1 VRSSGFVRDARG
13 LGPHDHLCWRYD
25 GPAELRPRVQEF
37 LTEGLAIGERVCYLG
52 SGPVEGLVEELRS
65 IEGMGEAMDRGAA
78 QVVPLA
84 VSDALIEPSAQVRA
98 YAEAT
103 AAALAAGFTGL
114 RVVAESTPLVRTAAQ
129 LDAFAR
135 CEHLVD
141 LYLAGHPFSAMCAYD
156 GGELGDGVIAQL
168 ACLHPTS
175 NQDSVGFHL
184 HASTTEDFSG
194 TLSGELDLSTAD
206 LFTTALDR
214 TALPLRDN
222 ELVVDARGLDFID
235 HRSLL
240 RLFDHARR
248 RTAPLVLHVSRTGP
262 ARIVKVLDVADVRV
276 ELHEKRVA

>member
-1 VRSSGFVRDARG
+1 MR
-13 LGPHDHLCWRYD
+13 
-25 GPAELRPRVQEF
+25 EF
-37 LTEGLAIGERVCYLG
+37 LTEGLAIGERVG
-52 SGPVEGLVEELRS
+52 WAGFGPVTRLVDQLLAV
-65 IEGMGEAMDRGAA
+65 EGMAEALDRGAA
-78 QVVPLA
+78 QVVPLSATGA
-84 VSDALIEPSAQVRA
+84 VIEPSAQVRV
-98 YAEAT
+98 YADAT

-114 RVVAESTPLVRTAAQ
+114 RVVAESTPLVRTATQ

-135 CEHLVD
+135 YEHLVD
-141 LYLAGHPFSAMCAYD
+141 QYLAGHPFSSMCVYD
-156 GGELGDGVIAQL
+156 GAELAQGVIEQL

-184 HASTTEDFSG
+184 HASTAEFFSG

-214 TALPLRDN
+214 TALPLRGM

-248 RTAPLVLHVSRTGP
+248 RSAPLVLHVSRTGP
-262 ARIVKVLDVADVRV
+262 ARIVNVLDVADVRV
-276 ELHEKRVA
+276 ELHQERVA

>member
-1 VRSSGFVRDARG
+1 M
-13 LGPHDHLCWRYD
+13 
-25 GPAELRPRVQEF
+25 QEF
-37 LTEGLAIGERVCYLG
+37 LHEGLAIGERVCYVGAG
-52 SGPVEGLVEELRS
+52 SAESLAAQLRAL
-65 IEGMGEAMDRGAA
+65 EGMTEAWDSGAA
-78 QVVPLA
+78 QVVPLT
-84 VSDALIEPSAQVRA
+84 VSDAAIEPTAQVRA

-114 RVVAESTPLVRTAAQ
+114 RIVAEATPLVRTSAQ

-135 CEHLVD
+135 CEHLMD
-141 LYLAGHPFSAMCAYD
+141 QYLAGHPFSALCAYD
-156 GGELGDGVIAQL
+156 GRVLDDGVIDQL

-184 HASTTEDFSG
+184 HASTADDYSG

-214 TALPLRDN
+214 TALPLRGN

-240 RLFDHARR
+240 RLFEHARR

-262 ARIVKVLDVADVRV
+262 ARIVNVLDVADVRV
-276 ELHEKRVA
+276 ELHQERVA

>member
-1 VRSSGFVRDARG
+1 M
-13 LGPHDHLCWRYD
+13 
-25 GPAELRPRVQEF
+25 QEF
-37 LTEGLAIGERVCYLG
+37 LHEGLATGERVGYVG
-52 SGPVEGLVEELRS
+52 SAPSERLIDELRA
-65 IEGMGEAMDRGAA
+65 IDGMSEALDRGAA
-78 QVVPLA
+78 QVVSLPPSGA
-84 VSDALIEPSAQVRA
+84 VIEPAAQVRA

-114 RVVAESTPLVRTAAQ
+114 RVAAEATQLVRTSEQ

-135 CEHLVD
+135 CEHLMD
-141 LYLAGHPFSAMCAYD
+141 QYLADHPFSALCAYD
-156 GGELGDGVIAQL
+156 GGQLGDDVIEQL

-175 NQDSVGFHL
+175 NQDAIGFHL

-214 TALPLRDN
+214 TALPLRGA

-240 RLFDHARR
+240 RLFEHARR
-248 RTAPLVLHVSRTGP
+248 RAAPLVLHVSRSGP
-262 ARIVKVLDVADVRV
+262 ARIVNVLDVADVRV
-276 ELHEKRVA
+276 ELHQERVA